1 MGMVSECGGG
11 GGREPEG
18 EQGTVLGDGV
28 GMGYEDKWGEESQAL
43 HQTH

>member
-11 GGREPEG
+11 GGEG
-18 EQGTVLGDGV
+18 REQGTVLGDGV